1 MRDNSKTMSRRPPR
15 WATRLEAMAYGKFG
29 STTMNDLLQSGHI
42 VAKKAGKK
50 NIVDLNSIDDYILSL
65 PDVSKTVKAGA

>member
-1 MRDNSKTMSRRPPR
+1 
-15 WATRLEAMAYGKFG
+15 MAYGKFG
-29 STTMNDLLQSGHI
+29 STTMNDLMQSGHI